1 MNHSSK
7 VNTKTNLVELHE
19 LEDLDLHTTTV
30 DGKRFYV
37 DTSGEMYPSVT
48 TVTSLLSADQIKL
61 WRKRVG
67 EETANRISNAA
78 ARRGTAFHYKVED
91 YLRREKEYV
100 EFDNIIQEG
109 MFKAIKPILDESVAP
124 IALEAPLVSK
134 ELKLAGRVDCVGLWE
149 NKLAIIDFKTS
160 TKYKEE
166 YMAKPWYLQMTA
178 YAIMVEELTGN
189 AIEECVAIVAL
200 ENGISQ
206 LFITEPSQ
214 HVEELYELRLRYRNL
229 YGV

>member
-1 MNHSSK
+1 MSK
-7 VNTKTNLVELHE
+7 VNTKIDFVELHE

-37 DTSGEMYPSVT
+37 DTSGAMYPSVT

-78 ARRGTAFHYKVED
+78 AKRGTAFHHKVED
-91 YLRREKEYV
+91 YLRREKPYI

-109 MFKAIKPILDESVAP
+109 MFKSIKPVLDDSIVP
-124 IALEAPLVSK
+124 IALEAPLISK
-134 ELKLAGRVDCVGLWE
+134 ELQLAGRVDCVGLWE
-149 NKLAIIDFKTS
+149 GKLAIIDFKTS
-160 TKYKEE
+160 SKYKED

-178 YAIMVEELTGN
+178 YAIMVEELTGH
-189 AIEECVAIVAL
+189 AIEECVALVAL
-200 ENGISQ
+200 EDANFQ
-206 LFITEPSQ
+206 LFITEPEQ
-214 HVEELYELRLRYRNL
+214 HVDELFELRQRYRNL

>member
-1 MNHSSK
+1 MSK
-7 VNTKTNLVELHE
+7 VNTKIDFVELHE

-100 EFDNIIQEG
+100 ELSMRAEDTTPVIFTSEAKTFHISMVKNKNDNI
-109 MFKAIKPILDESVAP
+109 L
-124 IALEAPLVSK
+124 
-134 ELKLAGRVDCVGLWE
+134 
-149 NKLAIIDFKTS
+149 
-160 TKYKEE
+160 
-166 YMAKPWYLQMTA
+166 
-178 YAIMVEELTGN
+178 
-189 AIEECVAIVAL
+189 
-200 ENGISQ
+200 
-206 LFITEPSQ
+206 
-214 HVEELYELRLRYRNL
+214 
-229 YGV
+229 